1 MSSTNW
7 CPVFR
12 PTKQEFE
19 QPFVEYVSNVFR
31 QEPNLPMFKVV
42 PPQSWRPR
50 KAPFPD
56 LKAVRINTPIKQHV
70 FGTKGAYRCLLVEQ
84 KEMSVADFKR
94 HAYEEAQRLSGHKGQ
109 AGSAS
114 AAGVAE
120 HTGSRLQARKALHA
134 EDELQERS
142 FWSSVTLNPPLYGAD
157 TPQSFFDKSLPYGWN
172 LRNLGDLLKHKDV
185 PDIPGVTTPM
195 TYFGMWRSFFSW
207 HKEDADLLSINYLHF
222 GAPKVWYSIPPSDS
236 AKFDRMAMGLF
247 PELARSCSAFVRH
260 KDILVSP
267 SLLRTHNIKYLQAKQ
282 QPGEF
287 VILNAASYHAGF
299 NMGFNCAEA
308 INFATPDWVAA
319 GKAADRCTCEAMRDC
334 VRISMKLF
342 DPNWQDP
349 YEDPPSPSLS
359 PSPCSSSSSS
369 GPQPPSGGTLD
380 TATHTPGTRGRAG
393 GSSSRGARG
402 GARGQ
407 AGGRGAKGQSSS
419 PATPAA
425 VSRRGGAGQ
434 EEGSSSSA
442 QQQQQQQEQWMWKQQ
457 WKKDGG
463 QQQQQQRGPSTPTP
477 PPVPDRRITR
487 ALAAA
492 SRLSP
497 AAAPQTP
504 TSKPGPGSGARPGT
518 PRAPPPSPLTAPAQ
532 DPPGSPASLR
542 PTLLPHAPQPSRL
555 GSGGLGGAGGGAPLS
570 LDAIRIMS
578 HDEVV
583 GEPVV
588 IVGESSRGRKFFNLV
603 QRIQRAPSQ
612 RGQVVLRWLRE
623 SEDGLF
629 RPVPTYWEEAPH
641 ALVPVRTQLVTP
653 AKLGPGG
660 RVTRASV
667 PAFKLLT
674 LRSRILDTDLVD

>member
-334 VRISMKLF
+334 VRI
-342 DPNWQDP
+342 
-349 YEDPPSPSLS
+349 
-359 PSPCSSSSSS
+359 
-369 GPQPPSGGTLD
+369 
-380 TATHTPGTRGRAG
+380 TAAAAAG
-393 GSSSRGARG
+393 
-402 GARGQ
+402 
-407 AGGRGAKGQSSS
+407 
-419 PATPAA
+419 
-425 VSRRGGAGQ
+425 
-434 EEGSSSSA
+434 
-442 QQQQQQQEQWMWKQQ
+442 
-457 WKKDGG
+457 
-463 QQQQQQRGPSTPTP
+463 GPSTPTP